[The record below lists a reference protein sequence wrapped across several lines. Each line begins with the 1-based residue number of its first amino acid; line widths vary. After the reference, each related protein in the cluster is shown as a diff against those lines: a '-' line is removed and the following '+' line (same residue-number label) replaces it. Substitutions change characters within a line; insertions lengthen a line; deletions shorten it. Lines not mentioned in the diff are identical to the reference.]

1 MMWFRQV
8 ICEGLFQNVYSQF
21 LVMFATCHIESVLG
35 SLIFQGADAPCHNT
49 VQLFLQQEQYA
60 TTTPLRTTDIT
71 HHRAGILWLK
81 MSLWKLW
88 QSRSSS
94 LSFRVVP
101 HWPDYCSYWFFAI
114 TCSTKVYNAHCIRLF
129 SILKNHSSSLCKFTV
144 QRTVILKLS
153 NFTFYWSIHFLSSL
167 QVCLPQ
173 Q

>member
-35 SLIFQGADAPCHNT
+35 SLIFQGADAPCHNSSAVFAGAVCHHHHQTATYYWHHTSQGGDSMVENVPLKIVT
-49 VQLFLQQEQYA
+49 VTVFLSQFSSGS
-60 TTTPLRTTDIT
+60 PLTRLLLLLIFCN
-71 HHRAGILWLK
+71 HMFNK
-81 MSLWKLW
+81 SW
-88 QSRSSS
+88 QCT
-94 LSFRVVP
+94 L
-101 HWPDYCSYWFFAI
+101 HTGFF
-114 TCSTKVYNAHCIRLF
+114 
-129 SILKNHSSSLCKFTV
+129 ILKNHSSSLCSKA
-144 QRTVILKLS
+144 RTLMLKLS